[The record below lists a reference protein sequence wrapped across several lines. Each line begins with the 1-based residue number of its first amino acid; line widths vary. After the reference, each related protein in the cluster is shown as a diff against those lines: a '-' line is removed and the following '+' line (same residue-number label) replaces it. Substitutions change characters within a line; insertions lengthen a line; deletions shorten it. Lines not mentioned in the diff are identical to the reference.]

1 MLATNLL
8 ENNEK
13 NGNIFIKIGF
23 IFCIIIL
30 FFLLITI
37 LFIIFE
43 MFGLSSKILIKA
55 FLKKTKK
62 CFNFIFKGR
71 KI

>member
-13 NGNIFIKIGF
+13 NSNIFIKIGF
-23 IFCIIIL
+23 IFRIIIL

-43 MFGLSSKILIKA
+43 MRNVWII
-55 FLKKTKK
+55 
-62 CFNFIFKGR
+62 I
-71 KI
+71 